1 MVPVL
6 SLTQL
11 VSSIFGLAIGI
22 MGAVKAAFVAFEVV
36 LGTRMVWLCGPTG
49 LVATEEE
56 AMHHLKQSQRNAVPE
71 NAKTSSRPTI
81 RTNESVS
88 GDSVRQL
95 QQYSS
100 DTPAVFPTPKWPAD

>member
-56 AMHHLKQSQRNAVPE
+56 AMHHLKQSQRKAVPE
-71 NAKTSSRPTI
+71 NGKTSSGPTI
-81 RTNESVS
+81 RTNES